1 MDAKDRKYYLFAVRI
16 IGDFGA
22 TIAVPV
28 VVFVLIGQ
36 WLDGKY
42 DKSPWF
48 TIAAFVLAVLLSG
61 KMIYKKAKRY
71 GDEYQNIDS
80 ENSKSKI
87 TNPK

>member
-1 MDAKDRKYYLFAVRI
+1 MEAKDRKYYLFALRI
-16 IGDFGA
+16 ISDFGA

-42 DKSPWF
+42 NKSPWF
-48 TIAAFVLAVLLSG
+48 TVLAFAIAAFLSG

-71 GDEYQNIDS
+71 GREYQDLD
-80 ENSKSKI
+80 K
-87 TNPK
+87 

>member
-22 TIAVPV
+22 SIAVPV

-42 DKSPWF
+42 EKGSWF
-48 TIAAFVLAVLLSG
+48 TVIAFVLAAVLSG

-71 GDEYQNIDS
+71 GDEYQKLD
-80 ENSKSKI
+80 K
-87 TNPK
+87 